1 MSRLLPSTVL
11 ACAALVATTA
21 LTGPA
26 GAASA
31 TQRTTPA
38 YVIKISNFGFH
49 GDLTVKTGATVKVKN
64 KDSVTHTFTS
74 RTNLFDTGRIA
85 PGTAKTFTAPSK
97 PGRYAFHCK
106 IHAEMTG
113 TLIVKRHP

>member
-1 MSRLLPSTVL
+1 MSRPLASTGL
-11 ACAALVATTA
+11 AFAALVATTA

-26 GAASA
+26 SAAVA
-31 TQRTTPA
+31 THHRAPA
-38 YVIKISNFGFH
+38 YVIRISNFGFH
-49 GDLTVKTGATVKVKN
+49 GDLTVKTGALVKVKN
-64 KDSVTHTFTS
+64 KDGVTHTFTS
-74 RTNLFDTGRIA
+74 DTNLFNTGRIA
-85 PGTAKTFTAPSK
+85 PGTAKTFTAPTK